1 MTVVFQ
7 DGEPVDPKKLQ
18 DLQTQ
23 IDAISL
29 KANESYNLSTSTAN
43 SVSSL
48 SVMHLKADV
57 VSFET
62 GLPGGKVSSID
73 IDLGWGSEYEIAYVV
88 ATPRNQDPKTNNMRW
103 SISGQWS
110 GSTKLNV
117 YAEKTIPGPVNFHWI
132 SAGKKIIST
141 P

>member
-1 MTVVFQ
+1 MTVSFQ

-23 IDAISL
+23 IDSIKLQSD
-29 KANESYNLSTSTAN
+29 ETYNLSKTTAN
-43 SVSSL
+43 SITTL
-48 SVMHLKADV
+48 AVMHLKAGV
-57 VSFET
+57 VTFEN
-62 GLPGGKVSSID
+62 GLTGGKVTPID
-73 IDLGWGSEYEIAYVV
+73 IDLDWGPDYEIAYVV

-117 YAEKTIPGPVNFHWI
+117 YAEKTISGPVNFHWL
-132 SAGKKIIST
+132 SAGKKVVSK

>member
-1 MTVVFQ
+1 LTVSFQ

-23 IDAISL
+23 IDSIKLQSD
-29 KANESYNLSTSTAN
+29 ETYNLSKTTAN
-43 SVSSL
+43 SITTL
-48 SVMHLKADV
+48 AVMHLKAGV
-57 VSFET
+57 VTFEN
-62 GLPGGKVSSID
+62 GLTGGKVTPID
-73 IDLGWGSEYEIAYVV
+73 IDLDWGPDYEIAYVV

-117 YAEKTIPGPVNFHWI
+117 YAEKTISGPVNFHWL
-132 SAGKKIIST
+132 SAGKKVVSK

>member
-1 MTVVFQ
+1 MTVTFQ

-23 IDAISL
+23 IDSIKLQSD
-29 KANESYNLSTSTAN
+29 ETYNLSKTTASSITQSTR
-43 SVSSL
+43 
-48 SVMHLKADV
+48 MHLEAGV
-57 VSFET
+57 VTFET

-73 IDLGWGSEYEIAYVV
+73 IDLGWGAEYEIAYVV

-117 YAEKTIPGPVNFHWI
+117 YAEKTISGPVNFHWL
-132 SAGKKIIST
+132 SAGKKVISK